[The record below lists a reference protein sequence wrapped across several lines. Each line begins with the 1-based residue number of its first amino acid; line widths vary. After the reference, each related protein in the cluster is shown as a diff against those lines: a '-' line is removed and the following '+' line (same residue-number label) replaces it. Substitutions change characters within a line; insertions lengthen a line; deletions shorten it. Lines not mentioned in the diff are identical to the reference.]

1 MAASKKKASP
11 KTKET
16 ARPNPS
22 PHGEYLWVTENDVS
36 AEEFPTAEHALAN
49 YKSTDD
55 TSPVA
60 ICMVV
65 ARYEFGFIKK

>member
-22 PHGEYLWVTENDVS
+22 PRGKYLWVSENDVS
-36 AEEFPTAEHALAN
+36 MEEFPTTEGALAN
-49 YKSTDD
+49 YESKGD

-65 ARYEFGFIKK
+65 DRYEFGFIKK